1 MVKPDKNRKKYNFW
15 LVLNICVLSVN
26 AILLLFSWFF
36 VYIGDP
42 ENLGNIIRSDIIMVI
57 FFYSVFIIIQI
68 ICFIF
73 YKLNS

>member
-1 MVKPDKNRKKYNFW
+1 MVKPDKNRTKYNFW
-15 LVLNICVLSVN
+15 LVLNVCVLSVN

-42 ENLGNIIRSDIIMVI
+42 ESLGDIIRSDIIMVI
-57 FFYSVFIIIQI
+57 FFYSVFIVIQI
-68 ICFIF
+68 VCFIF